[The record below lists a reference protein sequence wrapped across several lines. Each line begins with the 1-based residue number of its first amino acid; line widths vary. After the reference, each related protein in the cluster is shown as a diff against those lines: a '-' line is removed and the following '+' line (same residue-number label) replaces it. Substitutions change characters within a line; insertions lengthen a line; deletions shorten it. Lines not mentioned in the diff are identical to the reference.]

1 MYSKTTRSTTACVT
15 SIGVMHERDVDPTA
29 GEPLSVQG
37 IPDDARRLG
46 LDRYTEEGALVAMAG
61 SLTSSKPAHRL
72 VAWIALIAF
81 VAPLLLAMLG
91 AIL

>member
-1 MYSKTTRSTTACVT
+1 
-15 SIGVMHERDVDPTA
+15 
-29 GEPLSVQG
+29 
-37 IPDDARRLG
+37 
-46 LDRYTEEGALVAMAG
+46 MAG

-81 VAPLLLAMLG
+81 VAPLLAMLG